1 VKLCRFPL
9 IIQHLGLI
17 NKPLDHFNRISNKL
31 SVLENGHTHTD
42 RLMRFYTLI
51 LLFSLLSMAYADAI
65 KGVQAAS
72 SLLIAQDSSEINCNS
87 DCSPGHRGS
96 GR

>member
-1 VKLCRFPL
+1 
-9 IIQHLGLI
+9 
-17 NKPLDHFNRISNKL
+17 
-31 SVLENGHTHTD
+31 
-42 RLMRFYTLI
+42 MRFYTLI
-51 LLFSLLSMAYADAI
+51 LFFSLLSMASADAI

-87 DCSPGHRGS
+87 NCPPGHRGS